1 MKEFQLVYL
10 LKMSTLAILH
20 HWQRFAVQWREIKI
34 YINFVTDAHL
44 EKVYLSPQLRCRPSV
59 GEMSV
64 ICRWSVGAVTTD
76 YLLSIGWLSTDCYQ
90 RPTIGHISTD
100 TRLILDWYLIDRW
113 PVLYW
118 QSTNTWPIYWPICWP
133 RVNQHISPPLIRHK
147 IHFFQ
152 VAHLLYLHRFCVEWK
167 SCNSVL

>member
-10 LKMSTLAILH
+10 LKMPTLAILH

-64 ICRWSVGAVTTD
+64 IYSRWSVGEVTTD
-76 YLLSIGWLSTDCYQ
+76 YLLSIGWLSTNCYQ

-100 TRLILDWYLIDRW
+100 TRLILDWYLINRW
-113 PVLYW
+113 PVLYQYSTDSQPILGRYIDW
-118 QSTNTWPIYWPICWP
+118 YVNQESTN
-133 RVNQHISPPLIRHK
+133 
-147 IHFFQ
+147 
-152 VAHLLYLHRFCVEWK
+152 K
-167 SCNSVL
+167 SVHPS

>member
-10 LKMSTLAILH
+10 LKMPTLAILH

-64 ICRWSVGAVTTD
+64 ICSRWSVGEVTTD
-76 YLLSIGWLSTDCYQ
+76 YLLSIGWLSTNCYQ

-100 TRLILDWYLIDRW
+100 TRLILDWYLINRW
-113 PVLYW
+113 PVLY
-118 QSTNTWPIYWPICWP
+118 QYSTDSQPILGQYIDRYVNQESTN
-133 RVNQHISPPLIRHK
+133 ISVHPSYDTRSI
-147 IHFFQ
+147 
-152 VAHLLYLHRFCVEWK
+152 
-167 SCNSVL
+167 

>member
-10 LKMSTLAILH
+10 LKMPTLAILH

-64 ICRWSVGAVTTD
+64 IYSRWSVGEVTTD
-76 YLLSIGWLSTDCYQ
+76 YLLSIGWLSTNCYQ

-100 TRLILDWYLIDRW
+100 TRLILDWYLINRW
-113 PVLYW
+113 PVLYQYSTDSQPILGRYIDW
-118 QSTNTWPIYWPICWP
+118 YVNQESTNT
-133 RVNQHISPPLIRHK
+133 
-147 IHFFQ
+147 
-152 VAHLLYLHRFCVEWK
+152 
-167 SCNSVL
+167 SVHPS